1 MQLAT
6 TILCIHY
13 SLKNKDGTGTVA
25 VVTVIIHIIRISKC
39 CARAMLSYS
48 AGATCARHPRV
59 TFDRESFCER
69 VLAWDRSTCYLIEI
83 IVKSAFRVPA

>member
-1 MQLAT
+1 M
-6 TILCIHY
+6 
-13 SLKNKDGTGTVA
+13 A

-48 AGATCARHPRV
+48 ARHPRV